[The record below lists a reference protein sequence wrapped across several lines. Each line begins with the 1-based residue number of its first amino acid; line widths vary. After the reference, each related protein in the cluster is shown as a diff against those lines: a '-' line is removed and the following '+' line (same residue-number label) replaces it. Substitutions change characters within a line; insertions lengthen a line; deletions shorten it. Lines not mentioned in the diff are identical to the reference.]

1 MSQRTKYDQL
11 LRDCDES
18 DKKSSNLLSHG
29 AYKKQ
34 FINSYFLWW
43 LIANKTL
50 YTYGQLWT
58 I

>member
-29 AYKKQ
+29 AYKQ
-34 FINSYFLWW
+34 TIHQQLLFVVINR
-43 LIANKTL
+43 K
-50 YTYGQLWT
+50 
-58 I
+58 